1 MRVLLRS
8 EYFKRAEAFRTAT
21 HNTRK
26 VFVVIECPHNVLE
39 AVINLMY
46 GIDLSGTYSTANVE
60 SLLTMADLYL
70 MDDLKDAVASHMT
83 PHLDKDNIMD
93 IYHLAEK
100 YTARKLKEM
109 CNDFIVTCVSIAKE
123 VLGVDAS
130 NISKTKTGG
139 SKAIKKDMIVRCNT
153 TAIWWIDSGT
163 DISRTV
169 RQRFCE
175 EVTVEAGTVGRMLDA
190 GNVKWNSVDY
200 GFYSRRS
207 RERVHVRGDIS
218 HLDILTPPIHTKL
231 FKD

>member
-1 MRVLLRS
+1 MRVYFRS
-8 EYFKRAEAFRTAT
+8 DYFKTAEDFKAVIGDTA
-21 HNTRK
+21 R
-26 VFVVIECPHNVLE
+26 VFEVKDCPHHVLE
-39 AVINLMY
+39 AVINFMY
-46 GIDLSGTYSTANVE
+46 GIDLSGSYSTANVE

-130 NISKTKTGG
+130 NISQTKTEGFY
-139 SKAIKKDMIVRCNT
+139 AIKKDMIVRCNT

-169 RQRFCE
+169 RERFCE
-175 EVTVEAGTVGRMLDA
+175 EVTVEAGTVGRVVDA

-200 GFYSRRS
+200 GYYSRRS
-207 RERVHVRGDIS
+207 RERVHVRGNIS
-218 HLDILTPPIHTKL
+218 HLDILSPPIHTKL

>member
-26 VFVVIECPHNVLE
+26 VFVVIECPHHVLD
-39 AVINLMY
+39 AVINFMY

-153 TAIWWIDSGT
+153 TAIWWIESGT

-200 GFYSRRS
+200 GFYSQRS
-207 RERVHVRGDIS
+207 RERVPGAC
-218 HLDILTPPIHTKL
+218 
-231 FKD
+231 